1 MGDSSRLSRTIFRIK
16 AKLPRLSMNTN
27 LPLAQRQLLEK
38 VLYILHRTGGLDY
51 YRVFKILYFA
61 ERAYLAKFC
70 RKMVE
75 DNFCHLPYGPV
86 PTSLYD
92 AIRNHGG
99 GSPLSVALWQ
109 DIQSA
114 GEDAPTVLLPLR
126 EPDMDYIARHE
137 AETLDEAIATYAT
150 KSFSDLK
157 TLSHG
162 EAWSGTEHCGVI
174 SSEAIALEG
183 GLDKEGLAYLKEQLE
198 WQAIEKEVL

>member
-1 MGDSSRLSRTIFRIK
+1 
-16 AKLPRLSMNTN
+16 MNTN

-75 DNFCHLPYGPV
+75 DNFCALPYGPV

-109 DIQSA
+109 DVQSA

-137 AETLDEAIATYAT
+137 AETLDEAIATYGT

-183 GLDKEGLAYLKEQLE
+183 GLDKEGLPYLKEQLE

>member
-1 MGDSSRLSRTIFRIK
+1 
-16 AKLPRLSMNTN
+16 MNTN

-51 YRVFKILYFA
+51 YRIFKILYFA
-61 ERAYLAKFC
+61 ERSYLAKFC

-75 DNFCHLPYGPV
+75 DNFCALPYGPV
-86 PTSLYD
+86 PTNLYNAVRNGGDRSL
-92 AIRNHGG
+92 
-99 GSPLSVALWQ
+99 LSVALWRE
-109 DIQSA
+109 IRSA

-126 EPDMDYIARHE
+126 EPDMDYIAKHE
-137 AETLDEAIATYAT
+137 AEVLDEAIATYAS
-150 KSFSDLK
+150 KSFTELM

-162 EAWSGTEHCGVI
+162 VAFNGTQHCNVI

-183 GLDKEGLAYLKEQLE
+183 GLDKAGLPYLKEQLE